1 MTRARIGRARRERVG
16 SSGGFGRGD
25 GHEPARELVGVRLV
39 GGEGETAVTRGWG
52 KEAALYGGAELTCA
66 GHADV
71 RLIGEPRPKTFC
83 TPM

>member
-52 KEAALYGGAELTCA
+52 KRPLYTVERSSRAPDTRMC
-66 GHADV
+66 V
-71 RLIGEPRPKTFC
+71 
-83 TPM
+83 